1 MKLLTF
7 FSYFRLDEAQSE
19 AMKLK
24 VENGKL
30 IRKVDS
36 IKNEN
41 QNITWIEQEKDSLK
55 QTVAQMRATIDNLQ
69 KAQSKQVC
77 FERHPLL
84 HLALIFHSRSQR
96 NFVLIKSRKS

>member
-69 KAQSKQVC
+69 KAQSKQVV
-77 FERHPLL
+77 
-84 HLALIFHSRSQR
+84 I
-96 NFVLIKSRKS
+96 

>member
-1 MKLLTF
+1 MHL
-7 FSYFRLDEAQSE
+7 RLDEAQSE

-30 IRKVDS
+30 LRKVDS

-55 QTVAQMRATIDNLQ
+55 QTVAQMKATIDNLQ
-69 KAQSKQVC
+69 KTQAKQVL
-77 FERHPLL
+77 FTFFL
-84 HLALIFHSRSQR
+84 RSKL
-96 NFVLIKSRKS
+96 FAYLW